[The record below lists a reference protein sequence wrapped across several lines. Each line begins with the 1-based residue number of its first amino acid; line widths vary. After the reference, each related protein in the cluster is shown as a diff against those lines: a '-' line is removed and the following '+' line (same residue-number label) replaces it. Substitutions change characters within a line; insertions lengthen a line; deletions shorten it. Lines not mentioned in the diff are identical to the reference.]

1 MWVEMLTLTQKK
13 PKHFRHPPREDVSW
27 NTNDYI
33 CVMIEKVILLVRMW
47 VEIFWSS
54 EPLACRSIIL
64 LVRMW
69 VEIYTQV
76 EMVSASPLS
85 SSSWGCELKYF
96 YIFQK
101 LLKGFV
107 ILLVR
112 MWVEIITP
120 MLNSPF
126 YMSSSSWGCEL
137 KCYKWRSY
145 CFSWRSSSS
154 WGCELKYIPRT
165 HYQISA

>member
-33 CVMIEKVILLVRMW
+33 CVMIEKV
-47 VEIFWSS
+47 
-54 EPLACRSIIL
+54 IL